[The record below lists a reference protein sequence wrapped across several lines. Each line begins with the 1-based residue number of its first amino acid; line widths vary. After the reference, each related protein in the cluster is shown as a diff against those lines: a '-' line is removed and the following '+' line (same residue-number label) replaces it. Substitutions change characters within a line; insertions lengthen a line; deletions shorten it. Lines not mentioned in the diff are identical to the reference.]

1 MAISDWGKGKS
12 KPVKAPTPSEGK
24 AERTFRPSLAS
35 SAWTWIT
42 VLLALVSITMSA
54 MLIQSAQK
62 GQIEINQNL
71 EWVDR
76 LNQLKSG
83 VWDLESA
90 LSQTD
95 KDKKKPL
102 TPTIA
107 EQWQQF
113 QDNFQL
119 DKDNQALSD
128 DPENFNA
135 NLHRI
140 DALVQKMISLRSGI
154 VGLPPSGLRE
164 RRMAE
169 IRDLG
174 EKTVEEVQ
182 SAVRK
187 LWSKQSES
195 AAELSKKWGYLSLLM
210 AISCF
215 LTILSAILFRIYQRD
230 IMDRRNAEAAL
241 KESEERYRRLVEL
254 SPDAVVVNCE
264 GRLVFLNTA
273 ATKLLGAATAEE
285 LIGTR
290 MIDFIHP
297 DYRMSC
303 EKRWLQIKGGMQEMQ
318 RVEEQILRLDGRAIY
333 VESAAIAA
341 NFQNK
346 PSVQVILRD
355 ITENKKAADALRKSE
370 ARFRGLFE
378 NVLEGVYQTS
388 VDGRI
393 ISANPSLVR
402 MLGYTDGELRKLN
415 VGRDLYFD
423 PADRARLLR
432 KMEREGEL
440 RNVEIVLRRKDG
452 SLITVLENGRSMRD
466 EATGLTYFEG
476 TLTDISQRKEYE
488 RALLARTLEMEQAR
502 KAAESARAT
511 AEEAK
516 TSAEE
521 ARSAAEEARAR
532 VEQQAAQLMEQS
544 LELTHA
550 RDEALEASRLKSEFL
565 ANVSHEIRTPMNGVI
580 GMTGLL
586 LDTPLSSE
594 QKEYAETVRRSA
606 EYLLEIIN
614 DILDFSKIEAGKLQ
628 VEIIPF
634 DIRAAVQDVA
644 ELLAERADAKG
655 LELAWQLPRELPEFV
670 KGDPGRIRQVLTN
683 LVGNALKFTA
693 KGEVIVT
700 GYVEEE
706 SAEEVVLRFEVRDSG
721 IGISREAR
729 GLLFRPFVQADGTTS
744 RRYGGTG
751 LGLAISRQLV
761 ELMGGEIGVESEPG
775 QGSTF
780 WFSVRFK
787 KADGLRPAPT
797 MPSFNGMRVLIADGG
812 ASHREIIA
820 ERLRETGALV
830 YVAVSP
836 HEAIHALSAGAFHV
850 AMIDLKMPG
859 TDGLELARKIHVAV
873 PELKT
878 KLILM
883 VPFSQRGATDAAL
896 EAGFAATLAKPI
908 RDWHLLNTIGT
919 VLQTSEETSKS
930 LQQLHAKTAAVVK
943 PEQKPS
949 RGRILIAEDNLVNQ
963 RVAVRLVQKLGLTAD
978 VGGNGI
984 EILAALQK
992 NKYELILMD
1001 CQMPEMDGFETT
1013 MEIRKM
1019 TGPLRQIPIIAMT
1032 ANAMQGDRERCLAS
1046 GMDDYLSKPVKP
1058 ENLAAILDRWL
1069 TSVESK

>member
-1 MAISDWGKGKS
+1 MSISDWGKGKA
-12 KPVKAPTPSEGK
+12 KPRTAPTPSEGK
-24 AERTFRPSLAS
+24 AERAFRPSIAS

-42 VLLALVSITMSA
+42 VPLALVSIAMSA
-54 MLIQSAQK
+54 FLIQSAQK

-76 LNQLKSG
+76 LNALKTG

-90 LSQTD
+90 LSQTE
-95 KDKKKPL
+95 KKKS
-102 TPTIA
+102 TAPTIA

-119 DKDNQALSD
+119 DRDNQSTSD
-128 DPENFNA
+128 DPEDYNA

-154 VGLPPSGLRE
+154 IGLQPSILRE
-164 RRMAE
+164 RRIAE
-169 IRDLG
+169 VRELG
-174 EKTVEEVQ
+174 EQTVEEIQ

-187 LWSKQSES
+187 LWNRQSES
-195 AAELSKKWGYLSLLM
+195 ATELSKKWGYLSLLM

-273 ATKLLGAATAEE
+273 ATKLLGAGTAEE

-297 DYRMSC
+297 DYRMTC
-303 EKRWLQIKGGMQEMQ
+303 EKRWLQIKGGMREML

-333 VESAAIAA
+333 VESSAIAA

-388 VDGRI
+388 VDGRV

-466 EATGLTYFEG
+466 ETTGLTYFEG

-511 AEEAK
+511 AEEAYAA
-516 TSAEE
+516 AEE
-521 ARSAAEEARAR
+521 ARSR

-586 LDTPLSSE
+586 LDTALSSE
-594 QKEYAETVRRSA
+594 QQEYAETVRRSA

-700 GYVEEE
+700 GQLEEE

-721 IGISREAR
+721 IGISKEAR

-761 ELMGGEIGVESEPG
+761 ELMGGEIGVDSEPG
-775 QGSTF
+775 KGSTF

-787 KADGLRPAPT
+787 KANGLRPATT

-830 YVAVSP
+830 YVAVSAE
-836 HEAIHALSAGAFHV
+836 EAIHALTAGTFHL
-850 AMIDLKMPG
+850 AMVDLKLPEI
-859 TDGLELARKIHVAV
+859 DGLELARRVHAAV
-873 PELKT
+873 PKLMT

-883 VPFSQRGATDAAL
+883 VPFSQRGATEAAI

-908 RDWHLLNTIGT
+908 RDWQLLNTIGL
-919 VLQTSEETSKS
+919 VLQSREESNKS
-930 LQQLHAKTAAVVK
+930 LQLLHAKTAAVAAKVD
-943 PEQKPS
+943 KPS

-978 VGGNGI
+978 VGANGI
-984 EILAALQK
+984 EILAALQRE
-992 NKYELILMD
+992 KYELILMD

-1013 MEIRKM
+1013 AEIRKM
-1019 TGPLRQIPIIAMT
+1019 SGPLRQIPIIAMT

-1069 TSVESK
+1069 TPVEAK

>member
-1 MAISDWGKGKS
+1 MVISDLGKGAGQ
-12 KPVKAPTPSEGK
+12 PRTTPTPSEGNGS
-24 AERTFRPSLAS
+24 RSFHPNLVS

-42 VLLALVSITMSA
+42 VPLALLSITLSA
-54 MLIQSAQK
+54 LLMQTAQS
-62 GQIEINQNL
+62 GQIEISHNL

-76 LNQLKSG
+76 LNQLKTG
-83 VWDLESA
+83 IWDMESA
-90 LSQTD
+90 LSQKGEKLQGTS
-95 KDKKKPL
+95 
-102 TPTIA
+102 IA
-107 EQWQQF
+107 EQWLQF
-113 QDNFQL
+113 QDNFKL
-119 DKDNQALSD
+119 DREARNLSD
-128 DPENFNA
+128 NPDEFNA
-135 NLHRI
+135 NLLRI
-140 DALVQKMISLRSGI
+140 DSLIEKMVSLRSTI
-154 VGLPPSGLRE
+154 VSLPPSAMRD
-164 RRMAE
+164 RRVSE
-169 IRDLG
+169 IRQLG
-174 EKTVEEVQ
+174 EKTVEEIQ
-182 SAVRK
+182 GAVRK
-187 LWSKQSES
+187 LWSRQRES
-195 AAELSKKWGYLSLLM
+195 AAELTRKWGYLSLLM
-210 AISCF
+210 VISCF

-254 SPDAVVVNCE
+254 SPDAVVVHCD
-264 GRLVFLNTA
+264 GKLVFLNTA
-273 ATKLLGAATAEE
+273 ATRLLGAANASQ

-297 DYRMSC
+297 DYRLNC
-303 EKRWLQIKGGMQEMQ
+303 EKRWLQIKGGMQEMS

-341 NFQNK
+341 SFQNQ

-388 VDGRI
+388 LDGRI
-393 ISANPSLVR
+393 ISANPSLLR
-402 MLGYTDGELRKLN
+402 ILGYTENELRRLN
-415 VGRDLYFD
+415 IGRDLYFD
-423 PADRARLLR
+423 PADRTRLLR

-452 SLITVLENGRSMRD
+452 TLITVLENGRSMRD
-466 EATGLTYFEG
+466 ETTGLTYFEG

-521 ARSAAEEARAR
+521 ARAAAEEARAR
-532 VEQQAAQLMEQS
+532 VEQQASQLMEQS
-544 LELTHA
+544 LELTQA
-550 RDEALEASRLKSEFL
+550 RDEAVEASRLKSEFL

-586 LDTPLSSE
+586 LDTVLNSE

-634 DIRAAVQDVA
+634 DIRAGVQDVT

-683 LVGNALKFTA
+683 LVGNAIKFTA

-700 GYVEEE
+700 GHLEEE
-706 SAEEVVLRFEVRDSG
+706 TASEVVLRFEVRDTG
-721 IGISREAR
+721 IGISRESR

-775 QGSTF
+775 IGSTF
-780 WFSVRFK
+780 WFSVRFQK
-787 KADGLRPAPT
+787 TDGIRPAATMPNLNGLR
-797 MPSFNGMRVLIADGG
+797 VLVADSG
-812 ASHREIIA
+812 AANREIIA
-820 ERLRETGALV
+820 QRLRQAGALV
-830 YVAVSP
+830 YAAISSQ
-836 HEAIHALSAGAFHV
+836 EAIHALKSGAFHIG
-850 AMIDLKMPG
+850 MIDLKMPE
-859 TDGLELARKIHVAV
+859 TDGLDIARSLHSIT

-878 KLILM
+878 KLILL
-883 VPFSQRGATDAAL
+883 VPFSQRGTTDAAM

-908 RDWHLLNTIGT
+908 RDWHLINTIGQL
-919 VLQTSEETSKS
+919 LQSHEETARS
-930 LQQLHAKTAAVVK
+930 LRQLNDQTAAAAAKV
-943 PEQKPS
+943 EKPS

-963 RVAVRLVQKLGLTAD
+963 RVAVRLVQKLGLTAH
-978 VGGNGI
+978 VGANGL
-984 EILAALQK
+984 EILDALQK
-992 NKYELILMD
+992 EKYELILMD

-1013 MEIRKM
+1013 MAIRRLK
-1019 TGPLRQIPIIAMT
+1019 GPLRDIPIIAMT
-1032 ANAMQGDRERCLAS
+1032 ANAMQGDRERCLAC

-1069 TSVESK
+1069 TPVEVR

>member
-1 MAISDWGKGKS
+1 MIRSDFGKGAGKS
-12 KPVKAPTPSEGK
+12 LQSQTPSEARRAGP
-24 AERTFRPSLAS
+24 FRPGLAS
-35 SAWTWIT
+35 STWTWIT
-42 VLLALVSITMSA
+42 VPLALLSIILSA

-62 GQIEINQNL
+62 GQLEISQNL

-76 LNQLKSG
+76 LNQLKAG
-83 VWDLESA
+83 IWVMETA
-90 LSQTD
+90 LSQ
-95 KDKKKPL
+95 KGK
-102 TPTIA
+102 TPAEPSIA
-107 EQWQQF
+107 EQWQKF
-113 QDNFQL
+113 QDNLKLSHQPPNPA
-119 DKDNQALSD
+119 DNPND
-128 DPENFNA
+128 FTA
-135 NLHRI
+135 NLLRI
-140 DALVQKMISLRSGI
+140 DALIQKLVLLRSTI
-154 VGLPPSGLRE
+154 LSLPPSPLRE
-164 RRMAE
+164 RRLGE
-169 IRDLG
+169 VRELG
-174 EKTVEEVQ
+174 EKTVEEIQ
-182 SAVRK
+182 GAVRR
-187 LWSKQSES
+187 LWSRQSES
-195 AAELSKKWGYLSLLM
+195 AAELSRKWGYLSLLM
-210 AISCF
+210 TISCF
-215 LTILSAILFRIYQRD
+215 LTILSALLFRIYQRD

-241 KESEERYRRLVEL
+241 MESEERYRRLVEL
-254 SPDAVVVNCE
+254 SPDAVVVSCD
-264 GRLVFLNTA
+264 GKLVFLNTA
-273 ATKLLGAATAEE
+273 ATRLLGAGTAEE

-297 DYRMSC
+297 DYRMGC

-341 NFQNK
+341 SFQNK
-346 PSVQVILRD
+346 PSIQVILRD

-388 VDGRI
+388 VDGRV

-402 MLGYTDGELRKLN
+402 MLGYTDVELRRLN
-415 VGRDLYFD
+415 VGRDMYFD
-423 PADRARLLR
+423 PADRTRLLR

-502 KAAESARAT
+502 KAAESARTT

-521 ARSAAEEARAR
+521 ARTR

-544 LELTHA
+544 MELTQA
-550 RDEALEASRLKSEFL
+550 RDEAVEASRLKSEFL

-586 LDTPLSSE
+586 LDTTLSSE

-628 VEIIPF
+628 VELIPF
-634 DIRAAVQDVA
+634 DIRTSVQDVA
-644 ELLAERADAKG
+644 EMLAERADAKG

-693 KGEVIVT
+693 SGEVIVT
-700 GYVEEE
+700 GHVEGET
-706 SAEEVVLRFEVRDSG
+706 AEEVVLRFEVRDTG
-721 IGISREAR
+721 IGISKEAR

-761 ELMGGEIGVESEPG
+761 ELMGGEIGVESEPSK
-775 QGSTF
+775 GSTF
-780 WFSVRFK
+780 WFTVRFQK
-787 KADGLRPAPT
+787 TDGVRPAPA
-797 MPSFNGMRVLIADGG
+797 MPRLNGLPILIADGG
-812 ASHREIIA
+812 RSHREIIA
-820 ERLRETGALV
+820 ERLREAGAQVHL
-830 YVAVSP
+830 AVSAE
-836 HEAIHALSAGAFHV
+836 EAIHALTAGTFAI
-850 AMIDLKMPG
+850 AMIDLKLPEC
-859 TDGLELARKIHVAV
+859 DGLEVARQLYSRV
-873 PELKT
+873 PGLKT

-883 VPFSQRGATDAAL
+883 VPFSQRGTTDAAAA
-896 EAGFAATLAKPI
+896 AGFAATLAKPI
-908 RDWHLLNTIGT
+908 RDRHLLNTIGQ
-919 VLQTSEETSKS
+919 VLQSQEDTTRS
-930 LQQLHAKTAAVVK
+930 LQQLDSKTAAAATKV
-943 PEQKPS
+943 ENPS

-978 VGGNGI
+978 VGANGL
-984 EILAALQK
+984 EVLAALRRT
-992 NKYELILMD
+992 KYELILMD

-1019 TGPLRQIPIIAMT
+1019 SGPLRKIPIIAMT

-1069 TSVESK
+1069 TAVEVE

>member
-1 MAISDWGKGKS
+1 MAISEMGNGTS
-12 KPVKAPTPSEGK
+12 KPRSAHSPSMIK
-24 AERTFRPSLAS
+24 AERSFHPSLAS
-35 SAWTWIT
+35 SAWTWIP
-42 VLLALVSITMSA
+42 VLLALLSILLSA
-54 MLIQSAQK
+54 LLIQSAQK
-62 GQIEINQNL
+62 EQSEISQNL

-76 LNQLKSG
+76 LNLLKTG
-83 VWDLESA
+83 IWDLESGLA
-90 LSQTD
+90 QN
-95 KDKKKPL
+95 DKKVDSPSLSEK
-102 TPTIA
+102 
-107 EQWQQF
+107 WRQF

-119 DKDNQALSD
+119 GRDTGSPLN
-128 DPENFNA
+128 DPDEFNA

-140 DALVQKMISLRSGI
+140 DAHIQKMILLRPTILSL
-154 VGLPPSGLRE
+154 PQSGLRE
-164 RRMAE
+164 RRMRE
-169 IRDLG
+169 LRDLG
-174 EKTVEEVQ
+174 EKTVEEIQ

-187 LWSKQSES
+187 LWNRQTDSG
-195 AAELSKKWGYLSLLM
+195 AELSRKWGYLSFLM

-254 SPDAVVVNCE
+254 SPDAVVVSCD
-264 GRLVFLNTA
+264 GKLVFLNTA
-273 ATKLLGAATAEE
+273 ATKLLGATQAEE

-303 EKRWLQIKGGMQEMQ
+303 EKRWLQIKGGMKEMP

-341 NFQNK
+341 NFQNR
-346 PSVQVILRD
+346 PSIQVILRD

-402 MLGYTDGELRKLN
+402 ILGYTDSELRRLN

-423 PADRARLLR
+423 PADRIRLIR

-440 RNVEIVLRRKDG
+440 RNVETVLRRKDG

-488 RALLARTLEMEQAR
+488 RALLTRTLEMEQAR
-502 KAAESARAT
+502 KAAEFARGT

-521 ARSAAEEARAR
+521 ARSAAEEARSR

-586 LDTPLSSE
+586 LDTTLSSE

-634 DIRAAVQDVA
+634 DVRATVQDVA

-655 LELAWQLPRELPEFV
+655 IELAWQLPRQLPEFV

-683 LVGNALKFTA
+683 LIGNALKFTA
-693 KGEVIVT
+693 KGEVVVT
-700 GYVEEE
+700 GQLEEE
-706 SAEEVVLRFEVRDSG
+706 TAEEVVLRFKVRDTG
-721 IGISREAR
+721 IGISKEAR
-729 GLLFRPFVQADGTTS
+729 SLLFRPFVQADGTTS

-761 ELMGGEIGVESEPG
+761 ELMGGQIGVESEPG
-775 QGSTF
+775 KGSTF

-787 KADGLRPAPT
+787 KTEVVRPASSVPNLTGLRL
-797 MPSFNGMRVLIADGG
+797 LIAEGG
-812 ASHREIIA
+812 ASHREIVA
-820 ERLRETGALV
+820 QRLREAGALV
-830 YVAVSP
+830 HVSISP
-836 HEAIHALSAGAFHV
+836 EEAIQEITAGEYHIAL
-850 AMIDLKMPG
+850 IDLKFPRI
-859 TDGLELARKIHVAV
+859 DGLEVARRVRSHS
-873 PELKT
+873 PGLQT

-883 VPFSQRGATDAAL
+883 VPFSQRGTTDAAID
-896 EAGFAATLAKPI
+896 AGFAATLAKPI
-908 RDWHLLNTIGT
+908 RDWYLLETIDQ
-919 VLQTSEETSKS
+919 VLQLRQTATTS
-930 LQQLHAKTAAVVK
+930 LQQLSANTAMVAAK
-943 PEQKPS
+943 EDRPS
-949 RGRILIAEDNLVNQ
+949 RGRILIAEDNMVNQ

-978 VGGNGI
+978 VGANGL
-984 EILAALQK
+984 EILAALK
-992 NKYELILMD
+992 REEYKLILMD

-1013 MEIRKM
+1013 IAIRKLS
-1019 TGPLRQIPIIAMT
+1019 GPLRRIPIIAMT

-1069 TSVESK
+1069 TPVEAK

>member
-1 MAISDWGKGKS
+1 MEIS
-12 KPVKAPTPSEGK
+12 E
-24 AERTFRPSLAS
+24 
-35 SAWTWIT
+35 
-42 VLLALVSITMSA
+42 
-54 MLIQSAQK
+54 
-62 GQIEINQNL
+62 NL
-71 EWVDR
+71 EWLDR
-76 LNQLKSG
+76 LNQLKTG
-83 VWDLESA
+83 VWDLESSVSA
-90 LSQTD
+90 RESGQ
-95 KDKKKPL
+95 
-102 TPTIA
+102 PTNDTRPPA
-107 EQWQQF
+107 ASVSEQWQQF
-113 QDNFQL
+113 QYNFQL
-119 DKDNQALSD
+119 NRQSQAKSKA
-128 DPENFNA
+128 PEDFTA
-135 NLHRI
+135 NLNRI
-140 DALVQKMISLRSGI
+140 DAPIQKLTLLRSTI
-154 VGLPPSGLRE
+154 VSLPSSNLRE
-164 RRMAE
+164 RHVREMRE
-169 IRDLG
+169 LG
-174 EKTVEEVQ
+174 EKTIEEIQ
-182 SAVRK
+182 SAGQK
-187 LWSKQSES
+187 LWNRQSES
-195 AAELSKKWGYLSLLM
+195 AAELSRKWGYLSLLM

-215 LTILSAILFRIYQRD
+215 LTILSALLFRIYQRD
-230 IMDRRNAEAAL
+230 IMDRRHAEAAL

-254 SPDAVVVNCE
+254 SPDGVVVNCE
-264 GRLVFLNTA
+264 GKLVFLNTA
-273 ATKLLGAATAEE
+273 ATKLLGAVNPEE

-303 EKRWLQIKGGMQEMQ
+303 EKRWLQIKGGVQEMP

-341 NFQNK
+341 SFQNK

-393 ISANPSLVR
+393 ISANPSLAR
-402 MLGYTDGELRKLN
+402 MLGFSDRELLRLS

-432 KMEREGEL
+432 KMESEGEL

-452 SLITVLENGRSMRD
+452 TLITVLENGRSMRD

-502 KAAESARAT
+502 KAAESARTT

-521 ARSAAEEARAR
+521 ARAAAEEARAR
-532 VEQQAAQLMEQS
+532 VEQQASQLMEQS
-544 LELTHA
+544 SELTQA
-550 RDEALEASRLKSEFL
+550 RDEAVEASRLKSEFL

-586 LDTPLSSE
+586 LDTALSSE

-606 EYLLEIIN
+606 DYLLEIIN

-628 VEIIPF
+628 VELIPF
-634 DIRAAVQDVA
+634 DIRASVQDVA
-644 ELLAERADAKG
+644 EMLAERADAKG

-693 KGEVIVT
+693 KGEVVVT
-700 GYVEEE
+700 GHVEEE
-706 SAEEVVLRFEVRDSG
+706 SPDEVVLRFEVRDSG

-775 QGSTF
+775 KGSTF
-780 WFSVRFK
+780 WFTVRFHK
-787 KADGLRPAPT
+787 TDGVRPAT
-797 MPSFNGMRVLIADGG
+797 AMPDLIGVRILIADSGR
-812 ASHREIIA
+812 SHREIVA
-820 ERLRETGALV
+820 ERLREAGALV
-830 YVAVSP
+830 YVAVNSE
-836 HEAIHALSAGAFHV
+836 EAIHALTAGTFHV
-850 AMIDLKMPG
+850 AMIDLKLPDI
-859 TDGLELARKIHVAV
+859 DGMEVARRLHSRTSD
-873 PELKT
+873 LKT

-883 VPFSQRGATDAAL
+883 VPFSQRGSTGAAVD
-896 EAGFAATLAKPI
+896 AGFAATLAKPI
-908 RDWHLLNTIGT
+908 RDRHLLHTIGLM
-919 VLQTSEETSKS
+919 LQPGEEATHS
-930 LQQLHAKTAAVVK
+930 LQQLDAKTSTAATQV
-943 PEQKPS
+943 EKPS
-949 RGRILIAEDNLVNQ
+949 RGRILIAEDNMVNQ
-963 RVAVRLVQKLGLTAD
+963 RVAVRLVQKLGLSAD
-978 VGGNGI
+978 VSVNGV
-984 EILAALQK
+984 EVLAALQRE
-992 NKYELILMD
+992 NYELILMD

-1013 MEIRKM
+1013 MEIRKLS
-1019 TGPLRQIPIIAMT
+1019 GPIRHIPIIAMT
-1032 ANAMQGDRERCLAS
+1032 ANAMQGDRERCLAC
-1046 GMDDYLSKPVKP
+1046 GMNDYLSKPVKP

-1069 TSVESK
+1069 AVVEVH

>member
-1 MAISDWGKGKS
+1 
-12 KPVKAPTPSEGK
+12 
-24 AERTFRPSLAS
+24 
-35 SAWTWIT
+35 
-42 VLLALVSITMSA
+42 
-54 MLIQSAQK
+54 
-62 GQIEINQNL
+62 
-71 EWVDR
+71 
-76 LNQLKSG
+76 
-83 VWDLESA
+83 
-90 LSQTD
+90 
-95 KDKKKPL
+95 
-102 TPTIA
+102 
-107 EQWQQF
+107 
-113 QDNFQL
+113 
-119 DKDNQALSD
+119 
-128 DPENFNA
+128 
-135 NLHRI
+135 
-140 DALVQKMISLRSGI
+140 
-154 VGLPPSGLRE
+154 
-164 RRMAE
+164 
-169 IRDLG
+169 
-174 EKTVEEVQ
+174 
-182 SAVRK
+182 
-187 LWSKQSES
+187 
-195 AAELSKKWGYLSLLM
+195 M

-215 LTILSAILFRIYQRD
+215 LTTISAILFRIYQRD

-254 SPDAVVVNCE
+254 SPDAVVVACD
-264 GRLVFLNTA
+264 GKLVFLNTA
-273 ATKLLGAATAEE
+273 ATKLLGAANAEE

-303 EKRWLQIKGGMQEMQ
+303 EKRWLKIKGGMKEMQ

-341 NFQNK
+341 NFQNR

-393 ISANPSLVR
+393 ISANPSLIR
-402 MLGYTDGELRKLN
+402 MLGYTDNELRLLN
-415 VGRDLYFD
+415 VGGNLYFD
-423 PADRARLLR
+423 PADRIRLLR

-440 RNVEIVLRRKDG
+440 RNVEIVLRRKNG

-502 KAAESARAT
+502 KAAESARGT

-532 VEQQAAQLMEQS
+532 MEQQAAQLMEQS
-544 LELTHA
+544 LELTKA

-586 LDTPLSSE
+586 LDTALSSE

-606 EYLLEIIN
+606 DYLLEIIN
-614 DILDFSKIEAGKLQ
+614 DILDFSKMEAGKLQ

-655 LELAWQLPRELPEFV
+655 IELAWQLPRELPELV

-693 KGEVIVT
+693 RVEVIVT
-700 GYVEEE
+700 GKLEEE
-706 SAEEVVLRFEVRDSG
+706 TADAVVLRFAVRDTG
-721 IGISREAR
+721 IGISKEAR
-729 GLLFRPFVQADGTTS
+729 GLLFRPFVQADGSTS

-761 ELMGGEIGVESEPG
+761 ELMGGEIGVESETG
-775 QGSTF
+775 KGSTF
-780 WFSVRFK
+780 WFSVPFK
-787 KADGLRPAPT
+787 KTDIIRPAPIL
-797 MPSFNGMRVLIADGG
+797 PDLNGLRILIADAG
-812 ASHREIIA
+812 ASHREIVA
-820 ERLRETGALV
+820 QRLREAGALV
-830 YVAVSP
+830 FIAVSAE
-836 HEAIHALSAGAFHV
+836 EASHALTAGAFQI
-850 AMIDLKMPG
+850 ALIDLKLPRI
-859 TDGLELARKIHVAV
+859 DGLELARSVHSEV
-873 PELKT
+873 PGLKT

-883 VPFSQRGATDAAL
+883 VPFSQKGATDAAAG
-896 EAGFAATLAKPI
+896 AGFAATLAKPI
-908 RDWHLLNTIGT
+908 RDRLLLNTIGQ
-919 VLQTSEETSKS
+919 VLQSREAASKS
-930 LQQLHAKTAAVVK
+930 LQQLNANTSLVVTK
-943 PEQKPS
+943 EEKPS
-949 RGRILIAEDNLVNQ
+949 RGHVLIAEDNLVNQ
-963 RVAVRLVQKLGLTAD
+963 RVALRLVQKLGLTAD
-978 VGGNGI
+978 VGANGL
-984 EILAALQK
+984 EVLAALQRE
-992 NKYELILMD
+992 KYKLILMD

-1013 MEIRKM
+1013 AEIRKM

-1069 TSVESK
+1069 TTVEAK